1 MTVMLNST
9 INHTLPITRQP
20 IVYRLCLSILVL
32 GNFRLGINFIK
43 IMLMSIMLLAT
54 NINTYA
60 NTFGQS
66 CSALPNL
73 DTTNYLINDTAYGFI
88 QKSLDMKTHVTD
100 ACLAAGSEFKFCIKN
115 QTASPVCT
123 PVTMNIGETARLGSL
138 TTNTDITG
146 KPSLANVPLTIAVVE
161 NEICLIMPTSRG
173 MMPVMCRDKAP
184 TGVVGEDVEEICR
197 TLGKSC
203 YDGRSK
209 SQSLLSFSGL
219 TIHCLR
225 DTLNK
230 VFYVG
235 NECPAFE
242 DDITFTML
250 RPFPE
255 FQNAMKM
262 AVRGALI
269 LYVMVY
275 GFQVVMNGEYAHLN
289 KIALFLM
296 KFLLVVYFSVGLGAK
311 TIEYGREV
319 QHNGMTE
326 FALPILVEL
335 TSNFTEYVFLAGG
348 AQGLCNFDKS
358 KYETGYEF
366 YKIWDAIDCR
376 IGYYLGMQLFYN
388 MGTMIGSLVETG
400 NNIGNAGSAIDWGD
414 PGDNGI
420 EVLGEV
426 GSLTFFTVMFGF
438 FMAGNIIIV
447 MMGLVFAVVFMSVL
461 LYFLTAYLV
470 CMVTLYALAYIS
482 PIFVPMALFERT
494 KGYFDSWLKLVISC
508 TLQPAVIGGFIALL
522 LTVYDSSIY
531 GNCEYKRH
539 DYSAGEY
546 NFSTF
551 ELRLPAAEVEKC
563 EASMGYKL
571 MKYSLGHGWE
581 KKIIILFEI
590 PKINDYLNIA
600 LGLLYVIL
608 YVIVFY
614 FFIQS
619 VNEFASDLVGGPSLA
634 SVTVNP
640 NAIIDKVKNV
650 AMAAVLA
657 ASAAVKAKAG
667 DKEGAMSDASEAAD
681 KVSEDTSSN
690 KRGGASD
697 KMSVGGSK
705 EKEASDSAST
715 GDKTGGGG

>member
-1 MTVMLNST
+1 MKVIFS
-9 INHTLPITRQP
+9 
-20 IVYRLCLSILVL
+20 
-32 GNFRLGINFIK
+32 FIK
-43 IMLMSIMLLAT
+43 IIFMSMVMLAGTS
-54 NINTYA
+54 NTYA
-60 NTFGQS
+60 NTFGES

-73 DTTNYLINDTAYGFI
+73 DTTNYLINDTAYGLI
-88 QKSLDMKTHVTD
+88 QKNIDMKTHVVD
-100 ACLAAGSEFKFCIKN
+100 ACLAAGSQLKFCIKN
-115 QTASPVCT
+115 QVASPVCT
-123 PVTMNIGETARLGSL
+123 PVTMNIGDTAALGSL
-138 TTNTDITG
+138 TANTDITG
-146 KPSLANVPLTIAVVE
+146 KPSLANVQLTVAVIE
-161 NEICLIMPTSRG
+161 NEVCLVMPTSRG

-184 TGVVGEDVEEICR
+184 TGVVGAQVEEICR

-209 SQSLLSFSGL
+209 SQSILSFSGL

-250 RPFPE
+250 RPFSE

-275 GFQVVMNGEYAHLN
+275 GFQIVMNGEYVHLN

-296 KFLLVVYFSVGLGAK
+296 KFLLVSYFAVGLGAK

-348 AQGLCNFDKS
+348 SQGLCNFDRT

-420 EVLGEV
+420 DALGEI

-447 MMGLVFAVVFMSVL
+447 MMGMVFAIVFMSVL

-482 PIFVPMALFERT
+482 PIFIPMVLFERT

-522 LTVYDSSIY
+522 LTVYDSAIY

-551 ELRLPAAEVEKC
+551 ELRLPAVEAEKC

-581 KKIIILFEI
+581 KKILILFEI

-600 LGLLYVIL
+600 LSLLYVIMF
-608 YVIVFY
+608 VIVFY
-614 FFIQS
+614 YFIQS
-619 VNEFASDLVGGPSLA
+619 VNEFASDLVSGVNMA
-634 SVTVNP
+634 AVTANP
-640 NAIIDKVKNV
+640 NAIIDKAKNI
-650 AMAAVLA
+650 
-657 ASAAVKAKAG
+657 ASAIIKAKTG
-667 DKEGAMSDASEAAD
+667 DKKGAVEDAT
-681 KVSEDTSSN
+681 KDTSSN
-690 KRGGASD
+690 KKREGGASD
-697 KMSVGGSK
+697 KMSTDGGG
-705 EKEASDSAST
+705 ASDKVS
-715 GDKTGGGG
+715 TGGGGGASDSVSTGGGGGGG